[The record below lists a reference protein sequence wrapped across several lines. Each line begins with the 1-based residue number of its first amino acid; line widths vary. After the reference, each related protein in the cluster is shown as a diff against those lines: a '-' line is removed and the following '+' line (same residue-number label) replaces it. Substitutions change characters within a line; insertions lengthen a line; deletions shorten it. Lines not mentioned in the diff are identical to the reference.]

1 MYKNL
6 KELRKYYNLT
16 QAEFDYFIE
25 KIGFKDCCK
34 KAFLWFVF

>member
-16 QAEFDYFIE
+16 QAEFANSISIPTSTYNQYEI
-25 KIGFKDCCK
+25 
-34 KAFLWFVF
+34 